1 MWGPVLGWCVLEL
14 LAESIDAE
22 NPERMALDLFDRL
35 RLREP
40 FAQAF
45 GALGFEGEEGWR
57 VAARIKVVL
66 LSEAGIGKD
75 QACAR
80 LKLRSVAPSRNSGA
94 CCGRSRG
101 CAGAGC
107 R

>member
-22 NPERMALDLFDRL
+22 NPEIVALGLFDRL

-45 GALGFEGEEGWR
+45 GALGFEGEESWR
-57 VAARIKVVL
+57 VAARIKVL
-66 LSEAGIGKD
+66 L
-75 QACAR
+75 
-80 LKLRSVAPSRNSGA
+80 LT
-94 CCGRSRG
+94 
-101 CAGAGC
+101 GAGVGQQKEPDIAVGTSPAVADAGEGVRIHGC
-107 R
+107 RS